1 MKMHIL
7 KRMSLVLSLLFIM
20 FGLTVQPVNAEESN
34 KGAQENTE
42 NADEVFDAFVE
53 ATSKVFDDP
62 EWATYFKSTG
72 YGGNTLLYEQYVRD
86 GKKEDYE
93 SMSDFDKYVYSASY
107 LRFAS
112 FVTEPYKMS
121 EEKYM
126 EPGEE
131 GFERYCEDH
140 FYYVNDDMDQEV
152 RAAITD
158 MLRWQFAYYRE
169 HNYPYNFVNKRSY
182 LEETG
187 NGAQEVYSEESVK
200 EEVLSELTKEEKKE
214 LEEAFGDLEKEEGQ
228 AKVSQK
234 ENGVPV
240 IFIVI
245 VIIAVLG
252 VLCLVLLQIKNKKN
266 EDVEQKK

>member
-1 MKMHIL
+1 MKVSKKISLIL
-7 KRMSLVLSLLFIM
+7 CVLFIM
-20 FGLTVQPVNAEESN
+20 LGLNVQSVNAEELDEGKNISM
-34 KGAQENTE
+34 QENADG
-42 NADEVFDAFVE
+42 ADEVFDAFVE

-121 EEKYM
+121 EEEYM

-140 FYYVNDDMDQEV
+140 FYYVSDDMNQEV

-214 LEEAFGDLEKEEGQ
+214 LEEAFGDLEKEEELE
-228 AKVSQK
+228 K
-234 ENGVPV
+234 EPKKEIGAPINILV
-240 IFIVI
+240 VI
-245 VIIAVLG
+245 VVIVVLA
-252 VLCLVLLQIKNKKN
+252 VLCLSLRKKNK
-266 EDVEQKK
+266 VEKD